1 MFFISSIFPINLFF
15 ILYIAL
21 HFQTIVYEKNQPEL
35 ALFVLVKLVDYILA
49 LTSWCISFVNTGI
62 FVSKIIL
69 NHRGGYCFEL
79 QGAFYYLLK
88 SLGYEV
94 KQYAGRF
101 MDEPGV
107 IQMRRHRIS
116 AT

>member
-1 MFFISSIFPINLFF
+1 
-15 ILYIAL
+15 
-21 HFQTIVYEKNQPEL
+21 
-35 ALFVLVKLVDYILA
+35 
-49 LTSWCISFVNTGI
+49 
-62 FVSKIIL
+62 L